1 MTGIIVAGH
10 GNFAFE
16 IVSIAENILGKQKYL
31 EYVSLKSGEGEYTLN
46 KKLNELINNME
57 IDNILV
63 LSDIF
68 GGSISNMCIYMAEK
82 RDHIAVITGV
92 NLPMLLKSL
101 TYRDKVSL
109 EELVSL
115 ACSGGKDG
123 IVDACGLL
131 KRKDQKVK
139 V

>member
-1 MTGIIVAGH
+1 MKKYLLLSGKPG
-10 GNFAFE
+10 
-16 IVSIAENILGKQKYL
+16 IVSIAENILGKQRYL
-31 EYVSLKSGEGEYTLN
+31 EYVSIKSGEGEYILN
-46 KKLNELINNME
+46 KKLNELISNIE

-68 GGSISNMCIYMAEK
+68 GGSISNMCLYLAEK
-82 RDHIAVITGV
+82 REHIAVITGV

-101 TYRDKVSL
+101 TYRDRVSL

-115 ACSGGKDG
+115 ACNGGKDG

-131 KRKDQKVK
+131 KRKEQSVK
-139 V
+139 A

>member
-10 GNFAFE
+10 GNFALE

-31 EYVSLKSGEGEYTLN
+31 EYVSIKSGEGEYTLSR
-46 KKLNELINNME
+46 KLNELISNME
-57 IDNILV
+57 IDNVLV

-68 GGSISNMCIYMAEK
+68 GGSISNMCLYFAEK
-82 RDHIAVITGV
+82 KDHIAVITGV

-123 IVDACGLL
+123 IIDACGLL
-131 KRKDQKVK
+131 KRKEQKLK